1 MQCITHPSI
10 ILQCVDKLI
19 RNFLWGSSESKKNLH
34 LIGWNKITKP
44 KEEGGLGIQV
54 AKPKNIVLL
63 AKLNWRFHLEKS
75 SLWVR
80 VLSQKY
86 HSQSRSSRNQV
97 NPISCSPT
105 WVAIKKEEAIF
116 KKGSKW
122 IARRVCGLSLWL
134 DKWLEKG
141 TLRSLILGPL
151 NKGKEKKFDSEML
164 LASLGRIWRIF
175 PTLFRPQSSLRWRP
189 LLPLS
194 QIKERI
200 GSHGTT
206 CLVESSSWKMHT
218 GW

>member
-1 MQCITHPSI
+1 MSSTISNYATQCITLPSI
-10 ILQCVDKLI
+10 ILQGVDKFI
-19 RNFLWGSSESKKNLH
+19 WNFLWGSSKSKKNKIKLH
-34 LIGWNKITKP
+34 LIGWNEITKP

-86 HSQSRSSRNQV
+86 RSQSRSSRNQV
-97 NPISCSPT
+97 NPISCSLT

-122 IARRVCGLSLWL
+122 IAGRVCGLSLWL

-141 TLRSLILGPL
+141 TLRSLIFGPL
-151 NKGKEKKFDSEML
+151 SKGKEKNQTQ
-164 LASLGRIWRIF
+164 R
-175 PTLFRPQSSLRWRP
+175 
-189 LLPLS
+189 
-194 QIKERI
+194 
-200 GSHGTT
+200 
-206 CLVESSSWKMHT
+206 CC
-218 GW
+218 